1 MVQVQIENG
10 IYSFKLGDILRERGI
25 SINKLMRDTNTDFKV
40 LKRLI
45 NGDSARIDIGVL
57 ARLCNYLNCSVS
69 DIVEY
74 HSAFKYYSNFL
85 YPSSKSLKTKALI
98 PTLFAPSTLISKSS
112 INRHSLAFNPYLS
125 NNFK

>member
-10 IYSFKLGDILRERGI
+10 TYSFKLGDILRERGI

-40 LKRLI
+40 LKRLL

-57 ARLCNYLNCSVS
+57 ARLCNYLNFSIS

-74 HSAFKYYSNFL
+74 
-85 YPSSKSLKTKALI
+85 
-98 PTLFAPSTLISKSS
+98 
-112 INRHSLAFNPYLS
+112 NPPAQ
-125 NNFK
+125 KEA

>member
-10 IYSFKLGDILRERGI
+10 TYSFKLGDILRERGI

-57 ARLCNYLNCSVS
+57 ARLCNYLNCSIL

-74 HSAFKYYSNFL
+74 
-85 YPSSKSLKTKALI
+85 
-98 PTLFAPSTLISKSS
+98 
-112 INRHSLAFNPYLS
+112 NPPAQ
-125 NNFK
+125 KEA

>member
-10 IYSFKLGDILRERGI
+10 IYSFKLGDILKKRGI

-74 HSAFKYYSNFL
+74 
-85 YPSSKSLKTKALI
+85 
-98 PTLFAPSTLISKSS
+98 TLPIKKEA
-112 INRHSLAFNPYLS
+112 
-125 NNFK
+125 

>member
-74 HSAFKYYSNFL
+74 HSPNQKNA
-85 YPSSKSLKTKALI
+85 
-98 PTLFAPSTLISKSS
+98 
-112 INRHSLAFNPYLS
+112 
-125 NNFK
+125 

>member
-1 MVQVQIENG
+1 
-10 IYSFKLGDILRERGI
+10 
-25 SINKLMRDTNTDFKV
+25 MRDTNTDFKV

-74 HSAFKYYSNFL
+74 TL
-85 YPSSKSLKTKALI
+85 PTKKEA
-98 PTLFAPSTLISKSS
+98 
-112 INRHSLAFNPYLS
+112 
-125 NNFK
+125 

>member
-10 IYSFKLGDILRERGI
+10 IYYFKLGDVLKEKGI

-45 NGDSARIDIGVL
+45 NGDSARLDIGVL

-74 HSAFKYYSNFL
+74 TSPNK
-85 YPSSKSLKTKALI
+85 K
-98 PTLFAPSTLISKSS
+98 IS
-112 INRHSLAFNPYLS
+112 
-125 NNFK
+125 

>member
-10 IYSFKLGDILRERGI
+10 TYSFKLGDILRERGI

-57 ARLCNYLNCSVS
+57 ARLCNYFSIS

-74 HSAFKYYSNFL
+74 
-85 YPSSKSLKTKALI
+85 
-98 PTLFAPSTLISKSS
+98 
-112 INRHSLAFNPYLS
+112 NPPAQ
-125 NNFK
+125 KEA

>member
-10 IYSFKLGDILRERGI
+10 TYSFKLGDILRERGI

-57 ARLCNYLNCSVS
+57 ARLCNYLNCSIS

-74 HSAFKYYSNFL
+74 NSPAQKE
-85 YPSSKSLKTKALI
+85 A
-98 PTLFAPSTLISKSS
+98 
-112 INRHSLAFNPYLS
+112 
-125 NNFK
+125 

>member
-10 IYSFKLGDILRERGI
+10 IYSFKLGDILKKRGI

-57 ARLCNYLNCSVS
+57 ARLCNYLNSSVS

-74 HSAFKYYSNFL
+74 TL
-85 YPSSKSLKTKALI
+85 PSRKEA
-98 PTLFAPSTLISKSS
+98 
-112 INRHSLAFNPYLS
+112 
-125 NNFK
+125 

>member
-10 IYSFKLGDILRERGI
+10 IYSFKLGDILKKRGI

-57 ARLCNYLNCSVS
+57 ARLCNYLNCPVS

-74 HSAFKYYSNFL
+74 TL
-85 YPSSKSLKTKALI
+85 PTKKEA
-98 PTLFAPSTLISKSS
+98 
-112 INRHSLAFNPYLS
+112 
-125 NNFK
+125 